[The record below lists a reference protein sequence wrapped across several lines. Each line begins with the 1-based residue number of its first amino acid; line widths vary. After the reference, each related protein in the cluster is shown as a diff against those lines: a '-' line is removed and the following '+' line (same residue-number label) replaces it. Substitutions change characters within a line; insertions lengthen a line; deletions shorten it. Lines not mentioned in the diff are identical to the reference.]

1 MNHREIYVF
10 DKDFLPE
17 VPTLGEQKSMKKMKT
32 REENYAAF
40 ERLMN
45 REKVYLEAGLTFEEI
60 CGRIGTRKDALESVL
75 LEELGMR
82 GDAILDKYR
91 ETTVP

>member
-1 MNHREIYVF
+1 M
-10 DKDFLPE
+10 FLTRTSFRKCQLW
-17 VPTLGEQKSMKKMKT
+17 VNKQCMKKMKT

>member
-1 MNHREIYVF
+1 
-10 DKDFLPE
+10 
-17 VPTLGEQKSMKKMKT
+17 MKT
-32 REENYAAF
+32 RENSYAAF

-45 REKVYLEAGLTFEEI
+45 GEKVFLDPDLTFERI
-60 CGRIGTRKDALESVL
+60 CERIGTQKDALESVL

>member
-1 MNHREIYVF
+1 MLLQRIVCRKYQLWANQCC
-10 DKDFLPE
+10 
-17 VPTLGEQKSMKKMKT
+17 TKMKT

-40 ERLMN
+40 ERMMN
-45 REKVYLEAGLTFEEI
+45 REKVFMERDLTFEGI
-60 CGRIGTRKDALESVL
+60 CRRIGTEKDALESVL

-91 ETTVP
+91 ETTAP

>member
-1 MNHREIYVF
+1 M
-10 DKDFLPE
+10 FLPRN
-17 VPTLGEQKSMKKMKT
+17 VYRKGQFWANQKNDTPMKT
-32 REENYAAF
+32 CENNYAAF

-45 REKVYLEAGLTFEEI
+45 REKVYLEPDLTFEGI
-60 CGRIGTRKDALESVL
+60 CARIGTQKDALESVL

-91 ETTVP
+91 ETTAP

>member
-1 MNHREIYVF
+1 MHTGSANFGRTKI
-10 DKDFLPE
+10 DR
-17 VPTLGEQKSMKKMKT
+17 TMKT
-32 REENYAAF
+32 REEDYAAF
-40 ERLMN
+40 EQLMN
-45 REKVYLEAGLTFEEI
+45 REKVYLEKDLTFEGI
-60 CGRIGTRKDALESVL
+60 CRRIGTRKDALESVL